1 MKDRQKR
8 KRVLYVMHVDWRWIK
23 QRPHFLAET
32 LHDRMHVLV
41 LYRFSFKR
49 RELTDNPT
57 DVRKLFLLPLPG
69 RWVAS
74 RFAVLFQSAW
84 VWLVYLFFRPDV
96 VWLTFPDLFALLPR
110 SARNGCL
117 VYDCMDD
124 VLEFPAGASTRS
136 RLAELESQL
145 VEASKVVLCSSDHLL
160 NTTRMRHC
168 LSGRK
173 KIGVVRNACSAQ
185 IAAASAG
192 LPGARCT
199 GEHRPLKVAY
209 VGTVAP
215 WVDIDVLIQMLR
227 DVDEIEFHLI
237 GPMEEARRVSEP
249 RLHFHAPVKHHELG
263 QAVSGYDAFIMPFKV
278 ISLIEGVDPV
288 KLYEYVAWG
297 KEIFSIYYAEIARYE
312 TLVHFYRSA
321 DELLA
326 LLRDFT
332 GKRLRSK
339 NLAAPRARFLAD
351 NTWKARAL
359 QACAIIDECC

>member
-1 MKDRQKR
+1 MKDSQKK
-8 KRVLYVMHVDWRWIK
+8 KRMLYVMHVDWRWIK

-57 DVRKLFLLPLPG
+57 RVRKLCLLPIPG

-74 RFAVLFQSAW
+74 RLAVLAQSAW
-84 VWLVYLFFRPDV
+84 VWLVCLCFRPDV

-110 SARNGCL
+110 SARHGCL

-124 VLEFPAGASTRS
+124 VLGFPVGASTRS
-136 RLAELESQL
+136 RLARLESRL
-145 VEASKVVLCSSDHLL
+145 VEASRVVLCSSDHLL
-160 NTTRMRHC
+160 HTTRTRHG

-173 KIGVVRNACSAQ
+173 KIGVVRNACSAR
-185 IAAASAG
+185 IAEASAG
-192 LPGARCT
+192 LSSARFT
-199 GEHRPLKVAY
+199 GKHGPLKVAY

-215 WVDIDVLIQMLR
+215 WVDIDILIQMLR
-227 DVDEIEFHLI
+227 GVEEIEFHLI
-237 GPMEEARRVSEP
+237 GPIEEARRVSET

-263 QAVSGYDAFIMPFKV
+263 QAVAGYDAFIMPFKLS
-278 ISLIEGVDPV
+278 SLIEGVDPV

-297 KEIFSIYYAEIARYE
+297 KEIFSIYYDEIARYQ

-332 GKRLRSK
+332 SKRLASK
-339 NLAAPRARFLAD
+339 NLAAPRARFLED

-359 QACAIIDECC
+359 QACEMIDECC